1 MPRKKRQKDS
11 IDPQNSSVDM
21 YQVAPDGQAT
31 KAKRGAGFYIGIIIA
46 ALAIVAALVFG
57 VITFMN
63 STQIFESYRSGN
75 LGQLDG
81 KSEDEI
87 RAELN
92 KIVEEGMFNISIAG
106 VVDLPNGSAE
116 GEFRIENS
124 PANKYDMQVTI
135 SRRDNGE
142 VIYTSGVL
150 EPNYHI
156 QYARLDEALPAGTYD
171 CVATFSAIDP
181 ETQEEIGQA
190 AAGVTIV
197 VRN

>member
-1 MPRKKRQKDS
+1 MPRKKKAN
-11 IDPQNSSVDM
+11 PQDM
-21 YQVAPDGQAT
+21 NADIYQASPDGQAV
-31 KAKRGAGFYIGIIIA
+31 KAKRGAGFYIGIVIA

-57 VITFMN
+57 AITFMN
-63 STQIFESYRSGN
+63 STQVFESYRSGM

-81 KSEDEI
+81 KSEAEI
-87 RAELN
+87 RAELD

-106 VVDLPNGSAE
+106 VVDLPNGSSE

-135 SRRDNGE
+135 TRRDNGE

-150 EPNYHI
+150 EPNYHV
-156 QYARLDEALPAGTYD
+156 QYARLDEPLPAGTYD

-181 ETQEEIGQA
+181 ETQQEVGQA